1 MTEAQIRASKQRNQ
15 EYRELIFDAKA
26 EIITLIIAL
35 SYIFFLVSTDVEVS
49 TKFNSL
55 IYIIAFIVIVYI
67 SLKYFFSVSF

>member
-1 MTEAQIRASKQRNQ
+1 MTESQIRASKQRNQ

>member
-26 EIITLIIAL
+26 EIITLIITL